1 MVTYKAG
8 KMPCSTCNKGKNPA
22 CLLPPFLQCQ
32 SELHEG
38 VSALPRQTEDERWP
52 NPWVQ
57 GGDMCTCI
65 CVHRALQSV
74 TFAWEVICLTPAI
87 SVYLVIFRIEK
98 MKIFGWEEG
107 SIKGYIIR
115 DWEAICNI
123 LRKLSL
129 LLCMRRLSLGGSP
142 PVPLEGVN
150 WPSVLVTSMI
160 ITSEAM

>member
-1 MVTYKAG
+1 
-8 KMPCSTCNKGKNPA
+8 
-22 CLLPPFLQCQ
+22 
-32 SELHEG
+32 
-38 VSALPRQTEDERWP
+38 
-52 NPWVQ
+52 
-57 GGDMCTCI
+57 MCTCI

-74 TFAWEVICLTPAI
+74 TFAWEVICLIPAI

-98 MKIFGWEEG
+98 MKIFGWKEG

-129 LLCMRRLSLGGSP
+129 LLWVRRLSPGGSP

>member
-1 MVTYKAG
+1 
-8 KMPCSTCNKGKNPA
+8 
-22 CLLPPFLQCQ
+22 
-32 SELHEG
+32 
-38 VSALPRQTEDERWP
+38 
-52 NPWVQ
+52 
-57 GGDMCTCI
+57 MCTFICI
-65 CVHRALQSV
+65 HRALQSV

-160 ITSEAM
+160 ITSVAMQTMQVHLKLKFRASHTCHQIPTYYFRRLPFENL